1 MSKVQVMEAI
11 EKMSIEE
18 KLAMLSEMDKAYLMG
33 FVDRAAVEVRMNI
46 KKNETN
52 LQALHYNNDEEL
64 S

>member
-1 MSKVQVMEAI
+1 MEAI